1 MRCFLSFILGVILG
15 AAGYWFFAQQKTE
28 HVTAAAPVQNTS
40 VTTSTNSSETSTQSV
55 RGSFDSEKIKEELA
69 RTGRVIRE
77 KADAAG
83 HAIADATANARI
95 TATIKTKL
103 IRDSGL
109 SAFKID
115 VSTTDGVVTL
125 SGTVSSYDA
134 ISKAIQLALETD
146 GVHQVISTIQVKPK

>member
-1 MRCFLSFILGVILG
+1 MKCFLSFLLGVVLG
-15 AAGYWFFAQQKTE
+15 AAGYWFFAQTRPSSAS
-28 HVTAAAPVQNTS
+28 VAASDQNAPIGA
-40 VTTSTNSSETSTQSV
+40 TNSSITSTQSV
-55 RGSFDSEKIKEELA
+55 RSSFDSEKIKDELA

-77 KADAAG
+77 KTETAG
-83 HAIADATANARI
+83 QAIADATANARI
-95 TATIKTKL
+95 TAEIKTKL

-125 SGTVSSYDA
+125 SGTVSSYDE
-134 ISKAIQLALETD
+134 ISKAIQLALQTD